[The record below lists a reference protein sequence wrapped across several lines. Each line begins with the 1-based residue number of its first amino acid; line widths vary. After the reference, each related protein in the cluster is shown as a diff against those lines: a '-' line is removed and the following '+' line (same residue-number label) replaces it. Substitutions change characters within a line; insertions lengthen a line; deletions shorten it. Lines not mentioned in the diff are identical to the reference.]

1 MPDTE
6 TQPKSERPG
15 RRTLWLAGP
24 SRRGGERTMARVSLA
39 TVLALG
45 GTLAALLGARA
56 VAHSDADHARLAFRL
71 ASAEIAASLKQ
82 TIRHEEDLVVAAGAF
97 VRGDPRAT
105 PAEFDRWTESVYAMQ
120 GYPELQNIGLAALV
134 PASRL
139 RAFES
144 RRSLDPSGAASPAAV
159 PPARRIQPLP
169 AGTRPYY
176 CLAVVGVARS
186 RASYFPPGIDYCAVS
201 PRLIL
206 ARDLARSAYAPFPDG
221 HATLLGVEAPVYS
234 GRAVPSTVAARRS
247 AFVGWLGE
255 LLTPS
260 VVLGRALQ
268 GHQNL
273 PVSLRY
279 QSRFTHVAFARGNPP
294 AGAQSATIDLLIG
307 REALLGPHEGWT
319 LQTFGAPA
327 VGSVLGNWNAVA
339 VLLGGSLLS
348 VTLSLLMLL
357 LSTGRGRALR
367 ELSQKNRELSHQ
379 ALHDMLTG
387 LPNRALVLDRAEQLL
402 ARAARQPEMLS
413 GALFIDIDDFKA
425 INDSLGHAAG
435 DLLLSTVA
443 RRLRGAVRE
452 QDTVGRLGGDE
463 FVVLSEL
470 RPGEPTLELL
480 ADRLSEILRE
490 PVPLGEDS
498 RTVSVTASIGVAVGR
513 YASPDGLLRD
523 ADLALY
529 TAKAAGKD
537 RHVLYDARMHE
548 AHGRPGLEAD
558 LSAAIHTGQLFLL
571 YQPICALPSRE
582 LLGVEALIRWRHPQ
596 RGIVPPDEFI
606 PLAEE
611 SGMIVAIGR
620 WVLSEA
626 CRQAAAWAANG
637 LRVGVSVNV
646 SAHQVGQHGFTAD
659 VQRALRQSQI
669 EPSCLT
675 LEITETAIMR
685 NASAA
690 REQLEQIKALGVRI
704 AIDDFGTG
712 YASLSSL
719 QSLPVDILKIDR
731 SFMPALSGGWGR
743 ELHKAS
749 ELLHAILG
757 VGQALSLSVVAEGIE
772 DQAQLHALEG
782 MGCEMGQGYLLGR
795 PSPPQGIEALVREH
809 DALRAASPAA

>member
-1 MPDTE
+1 MPETE
-6 TQPKSERPG
+6 TQPKSKRPG
-15 RRTLWLAGP
+15 RRALWLAGP
-24 SRRGGERTMARVSLA
+24 WRRGAERTIAWVSLA

-56 VAHSDADHARLAFRL
+56 VARSDADHARLAFHL

-82 TIRHEEDLVVAAGAF
+82 TIQHEEDLVVAAGAF

-120 GYPELQNIGLAALV
+120 RYPELQNIGLAALV

-139 RAFES
+139 QAFES
-144 RRSLDPSGAASPAAV
+144 RRSLDPGGAPSPAAV
-159 PPARRIQPLP
+159 PPARRIQLLP
-169 AGTRPYY
+169 VGRRPYY

-186 RASYFPPGIDYCAVS
+186 RASYFPPGIDYCALS

-206 ARDLARSAYAPFPDG
+206 ARDLARPAYAPFPDG
-221 HATLLGVEAPVYS
+221 HATLLGVETPVYS
-234 GRAVPSTVAARRS
+234 GRVVPSTVAGRRS

-260 VVLGRALQ
+260 VVLSRALQ

-294 AGAQSATIDLLIG
+294 AGAQSATIDLLVG
-307 REALLGPHEGWT
+307 REALLEPHEGWT

-348 VTLSLLMLL
+348 LTLSLLMLL

-402 ARAARQPEMLS
+402 ARAARQPGMLA

-425 INDSLGHAAG
+425 VNDSLGHAAG

-452 QDTVGRLGGDE
+452 QDTVGRFGGDE

-480 ADRLSEILRE
+480 ADRLTEILRE
-490 PVPLGEDS
+490 PVPD
-498 RTVSVTASIGVAVGR
+498 RR
-513 YASPDGLLRD
+513 RFQDGLGD
-523 ADLALY
+523 
-529 TAKAAGKD
+529 G
-537 RHVLYDARMHE
+537 
-548 AHGRPGLEAD
+548 
-558 LSAAIHTGQLFLL
+558 
-571 YQPICALPSRE
+571 
-582 LLGVEALIRWRHPQ
+582 
-596 RGIVPPDEFI
+596 
-606 PLAEE
+606 
-611 SGMIVAIGR
+611 
-620 WVLSEA
+620 
-626 CRQAAAWAANG
+626 
-637 LRVGVSVNV
+637 
-646 SAHQVGQHGFTAD
+646 
-659 VQRALRQSQI
+659 
-669 EPSCLT
+669 
-675 LEITETAIMR
+675 
-685 NASAA
+685 
-690 REQLEQIKALGVRI
+690 
-704 AIDDFGTG
+704 
-712 YASLSSL
+712 
-719 QSLPVDILKIDR
+719 
-731 SFMPALSGGWGR
+731 
-743 ELHKAS
+743 
-749 ELLHAILG
+749 
-757 VGQALSLSVVAEGIE
+757 
-772 DQAQLHALEG
+772 
-782 MGCEMGQGYLLGR
+782 
-795 PSPPQGIEALVREH
+795 
-809 DALRAASPAA
+809 

>member
-1 MPDTE
+1 
-6 TQPKSERPG
+6 
-15 RRTLWLAGP
+15 
-24 SRRGGERTMARVSLA
+24 MAWVTLA

-45 GTLAALLGARA
+45 GTVAALLGARA
-56 VAHSDADHARLAFRL
+56 VARSDADHARLAFHL
-71 ASAEIAASLKQ
+71 ASAEIAASVKQ
-82 TIRHEEDLVVAAGAF
+82 TIQHEEDLVVAAGAF

-120 GYPELQNIGLAALV
+120 RYPELQNIGLVALV

-139 RAFES
+139 KAFES
-144 RRSLDPSGAASPAAV
+144 RRSLDPAGAPSPAVA
-159 PPARRIQPLP
+159 PPAPHTQLRPIGR
-169 AGTRPYY
+169 RPYY

-186 RASYFPPGIDYCAVS
+186 RANQLPPGIDYCALS

-206 ARDLARSAYAPFPDG
+206 ARDLARPAYAPFSAGP
-221 HATLLGVEAPVYS
+221 AALLAVETPVYS
-234 GRAVPSTVAARRS
+234 GRVLPGTVAARRS
-247 AFVGWLGE
+247 AFVGWVGE

-260 VVLGRALQ
+260 VVLSRALQ
-268 GHQNL
+268 GHRNL

-279 QSRFTHVAFARGNPP
+279 RSRLTHVAFARGNPP
-294 AGAQSATIDLLIG
+294 AEAQRATIDLLAG
-307 REALLGPHEGWT
+307 REALLQAHEGWT

-339 VLLGGSLLS
+339 VLLAGTLLS
-348 VTLSLLMLL
+348 LTLSLLMLL
-357 LSTGRGRALR
+357 LFTGRGRALR

-379 ALHDMLTG
+379 ALHDRLTG

-402 ARAARQPEMLS
+402 ARAARRPGMLA

-425 INDSLGHAAG
+425 VNDSLGHAAG
-435 DLLLSTVA
+435 DVLLSTVA

-452 QDTVGRLGGDE
+452 HDTVGRLGGDE

-480 ADRLSEILRE
+480 ADRLTEILRE
-490 PVPLGEDS
+490 PVPLGDGS
-498 RTVSVTASIGVAVGR
+498 RTVSVTASIGVAVGS

-537 RHVLYDARMHE
+537 RHVLYDARTHE
-548 AHGRPGLEAD
+548 AQGRAGLEAD
-558 LSAAIHTGQLFLL
+558 LSAAIHTEQLFLL

-582 LLGVEALIRWRHPQ
+582 LLGVEALIRWRHPE
-596 RGIVPPDEFI
+596 RGIIAPDEFI

-626 CRQAAAWAANG
+626 CRQAAAWAADG

-659 VQRALRQSQI
+659 VRRALQQSQI

-685 NASAA
+685 NATAA
-690 REQLEQIKALGVRI
+690 REQLAQVKALGVRI

-731 SFMPALSGGWGR
+731 SFIPALSSGWGR

-749 ELLHAILG
+749 ELLHAIVG

-772 DQAQLHALEG
+772 DEAQLGALEE

-795 PSPPQGIEALVREH
+795 PTAPEGIQRLVREL
-809 DALRAASPAA
+809 DALHAGSPAA